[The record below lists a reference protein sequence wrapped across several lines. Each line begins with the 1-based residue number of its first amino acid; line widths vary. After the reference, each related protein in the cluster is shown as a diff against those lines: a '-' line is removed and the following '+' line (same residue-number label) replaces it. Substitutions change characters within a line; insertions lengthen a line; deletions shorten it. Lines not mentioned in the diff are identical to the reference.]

1 MGRLENSDAKF
12 PSANVT
18 RGVRI
23 AAAFLRATLICI
35 LVLLIWHISLPQS
48 ETIWTAYD
56 TPIDLVRLAL
66 GVVVCIWLVVQ
77 LFRGPRDA
85 AAYRTWLYVG
95 IVAVPFALICLV
107 AVW

>member
-1 MGRLENSDAKF
+1 MARSENSDAKF
-12 PSANVT
+12 PSSNAS

-23 AAAFLRATLICI
+23 AATFLRAMLIGT
-35 LVLLIWHISLPQS
+35 LVLLMWHISLPQN

-56 TPIDLVRLAL
+56 TPRDLVRVAL
-66 GVVVCIWLVVQ
+66 GLVVCVWLLVQ

-85 AAYRTWLYVG
+85 YGYRTWLYLG

-107 AVW
+107 AIW